1 MAAADIAFQQASGEV
16 DALGV
21 ANAQVRAWLE
31 ARNVA
36 ATFFVDSETGAGQ
49 VFGAQGPTD
58 LRNWPSDVHWYLYPE
73 GSFLFLDGGTL
84 DLGLVRDSTLND
96 TNDFQVFAET
106 FEAVAFVGVESL
118 AVTSTVCPNG
128 ESQIASDETGS
139 VCAAS

>member
-1 MAAADIAFQQASGEV
+1 MVTRSQPAFG
-16 DALGV
+16 
-21 ANAQVRAWLE
+21 
-31 ARNVA
+31 
-36 ATFFVDSETGAGQ
+36 
-49 VFGAQGPTD
+49 FGGRCDECPQGPTD